1 MSKQASKTLIG
12 GFLVGAIVLV
22 TAGVLVFGS
31 GRLFSKM
38 KPFVMYFEGSVKGL
52 NIGAPVVFRGV
63 KIGSVTDIRIR
74 ARTEDLFVQIPVFI
88 ECDSRRI
95 EKTEAEGLKT
105 VQELS
110 LERLLEA
117 GLKAQLKMQ
126 SLVTGQMIIEMDFYP
141 DKPIRLVGD
150 GEIPEIP
157 TMPSK
162 LEELA
167 DFIEKAP
174 IEEIT
179 NKLLAAAEG
188 IEKVFNSP
196 EMQKMPSSLNQVL
209 KDVRKLV
216 LRIDES
222 VSILSPRIDNTVKAY
237 GKLARNV
244 DAQVQ
249 PLADSIEETV
259 KSTTETLV
267 QAKRTLSTA
276 ESLISENSIVTYEL
290 TNALRELALAAHSIR
305 MLTEYLERH
314 PEALVRGKGVP
325 GGN

>member
-22 TAGVLVFGS
+22 IVGVLVFGS

-38 KPFVMYFEGSVKGL
+38 ITFVMYFEGSVKGL

-88 ECDSRRI
+88 ECDPRRI
-95 EKTEAEGLKT
+95 EKTGAEGRKT
-105 VQELS
+105 VKELS

-117 GLKAQLKMQ
+117 GLKAQLKVQ

-141 DKPIRLVGD
+141 DKPITLVGD

-157 TMPSK
+157 TIPSK
-162 LEELA
+162 LQELA
-167 DFIEKAP
+167 DFIDKAP
-174 IEEIT
+174 IEKIT
-179 NKLLAAAEG
+179 NKLMAAAEG

-196 EMQKMPSSLNQVL
+196 EMQKMPNSMNQVL

-216 LRIDES
+216 QHIDES

-244 DAQVQ
+244 DGQVQ

-259 KSTTETLV
+259 KSTTEALV

-314 PEALVRGKGVP
+314 PEALVRGKGAP